1 MEQKTVGFALCGSFC
16 THDKAMEAL
25 EQIKTR
31 FARVVP
37 IVSECTAATDTRFG
51 AAHDLMRE
59 MERICDHRVIQ
70 TVKAAEPIG
79 PQKLLDLLIIC
90 PCTGNTLGKL
100 AGGITDTS
108 VTMAAKA
115 HLRNGR
121 PLLIA
126 PSTNDGL
133 AASAVSIGTLL
144 SRKHIYFV
152 PFGQDDP
159 IHKPTSLT
167 VDFSRGPEAALAALE
182 GRQLQPLLLQIKPH

>member
-1 MEQKTVGFALCGSFC
+1 MA
-16 THDKAMEAL
+16 AL
-25 EQIKTR
+25 EQLRGQWRNI
-31 FARVVP
+31 VP

-51 AAHDLMRE
+51 NAHDLMRE
-59 MERICDHRVIQ
+59 MERICDHRVIS
-70 TVKAAEPIG
+70 TVKGAEPIG
-79 PQKLLDLLIIC
+79 PQKLLDLLVIC

-100 AGGITDTS
+100 AAGITDTS

-126 PSTNDGL
+126 PATNDGL

-144 SRKHIYFV
+144 GRKHIYFV

-159 IHKPTSLT
+159 NGKPTSLAA
-167 VDFSRGPEAALAALE
+167 DFSLVLPAALAALE
-182 GRQLQPLLLQIKPH
+182 GRQLQPLLLKQ